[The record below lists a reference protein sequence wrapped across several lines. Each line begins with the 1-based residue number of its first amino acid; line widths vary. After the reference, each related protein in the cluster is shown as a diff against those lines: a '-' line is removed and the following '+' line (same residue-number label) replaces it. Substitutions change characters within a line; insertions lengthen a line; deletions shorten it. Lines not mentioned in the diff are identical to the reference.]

1 MFDKPP
7 ESNHSPVGRAEASI
21 FNQNQYPKKNM
32 NLPTVFIRIT
42 LAVTLAVIAVGCKKN
57 KPGLTPIPVNGTVG
71 NGYGD
76 DPAGGMMTNPGDN
89 GMGDGSRYDNN
100 NFSQGNEFD
109 NGGGYSLSNNPDDFA
124 NKSETRLETST
135 VYFDFDRYN
144 VNASELPKI
153 VTVANILKD
162 KPAAKLRIEGHC
174 DERGTEEYNRT
185 LGERRA
191 LSVRDVLIKEG
202 IASSRITT
210 ESWGEDK
217 PAVDGDTEAV
227 YSKNR
232 RGEFVL
238 LQ

>member
-1 MFDKPP
+1 
-7 ESNHSPVGRAEASI
+7 
-21 FNQNQYPKKNM
+21 M

-42 LAVTLAVIAVGCKKN
+42 LAVSLAVAAVGCKKS
-57 KPGLTPIPVNGTVG
+57 KPGLTPIPGQGTVG
-71 NGYGD
+71 NGYDNG
-76 DPAGGMMTNPGDN
+76 PAGSMMSNPSN
-89 GMGDGSRYDNN
+89 SGMGSGRGFDNN
-100 NFSQGNEFD
+100 NFSQGTEFGNED
-109 NGGGYSLSNNPDDFA
+109 NNSLPNNLDDFA
-124 NKSETRLETST
+124 NKAESRLDSST

-144 VNASELPKI
+144 VNADELPKI

-191 LSVRDVLIKEG
+191 LSVRDVLVKEG
-202 IASSRITT
+202 IAASRITT

-217 PAVDGDTEAV
+217 PAAEGSDESA

-232 RGEFVL
+232 RGEFIL

>member
-1 MFDKPP
+1 
-7 ESNHSPVGRAEASI
+7 
-21 FNQNQYPKKNM
+21 M

-57 KPGLTPIPVNGTVG
+57 KPGLTPIPISGTSG
-71 NGYGD
+71 TGIGD
-76 DPAGGMMTNPGDN
+76 NPAGGMMGNPNN
-89 GMGDGSRYDNN
+89 GLGDGNRFDNN
-100 NFSQGNEFD
+100 NFGQGTEF
-109 NGGGYSLSNNPDDFA
+109 GGGDGHNLPDNLDDFA
-124 NKSETRLETST
+124 NKTETRLETST

-191 LSVRDVLIKEG
+191 LSVRDVLVKEG

-217 PAVDGDTEAV
+217 PAVDGDTESA

>member
-1 MFDKPP
+1 
-7 ESNHSPVGRAEASI
+7 
-21 FNQNQYPKKNM
+21 M

-42 LAVTLAVIAVGCKKN
+42 LAVTLAVAAVGCKKS
-57 KPGLTPIPVNGTVG
+57 KPGLTPIPGQGTVG
-71 NGYGD
+71 NGYDNG
-76 DPAGGMMTNPGDN
+76 PAGSMMSNPSN
-89 GMGDGSRYDNN
+89 SGMGSGRGFDNN
-100 NFSQGNEFD
+100 NFSQGTEFGNED
-109 NGGGYSLSNNPDDFA
+109 NNSLPNNLDDFA
-124 NKSETRLETST
+124 NKAEARLDSST

-144 VNASELPKI
+144 VNADELPKI

-191 LSVRDVLIKEG
+191 LSVRDVLVKEG
-202 IASSRITT
+202 IAASRITT

-217 PAVDGDTEAV
+217 PAAEGSDESA

-232 RGEFVL
+232 RGEFIL

>member
-1 MFDKPP
+1 
-7 ESNHSPVGRAEASI
+7 
-21 FNQNQYPKKNM
+21 M

-57 KPGLTPIPVNGTVG
+57 KPALTPIPISGTSG
-71 NGYGD
+71 TGID
-76 DPAGGMMTNPGDN
+76 DGPAGGMMTGPGDR
-89 GMGDGSRYDNN
+89 GMGGGNPYDNN
-100 NFSQGNEFD
+100 NFGQGSEF
-109 NGGGYSLSNNPDDFA
+109 GGGDNHTLPENLDDFA
-124 NKSETRLETST
+124 DKVETRLETST

-153 VTVANILKD
+153 ITVANILKD
-162 KPAAKLRIEGHC
+162 KPAARLRIEGHC

-191 LSVRDVLIKEG
+191 LSVRDVLVKEG

-217 PAVDGDTEAV
+217 PVVDGDTESV

>member
-1 MFDKPP
+1 
-7 ESNHSPVGRAEASI
+7 
-21 FNQNQYPKKNM
+21 M

-42 LAVTLAVIAVGCKKN
+42 LAVTLAVVAVGCRKKQ
-57 KPGLTPIPVNGTVG
+57 PTLTPIPENSTVG
-71 NGYGD
+71 NGYGSG
-76 DPAGGMMTNPGDN
+76 PAGNMMTGNSGS
-89 GMGDGSRYDNN
+89 GMGTGNPYNNN
-100 NFSQGNEFD
+100 NFAQGSDFTGD
-109 NGGGYSLSNNPDDFA
+109 NGGGGEDYSLPNNPDDFA
-124 NKSETRLETST
+124 NKTETPLDSST
-135 VYFDFDRYN
+135 VYFDFDRYQ

-153 VTVANILKD
+153 ISVANTLKET
-162 KPAAKLRIEGHC
+162 PGSRLRIEGHC

-191 LSVRDVLIKEG
+191 LSVRDVLVKEG

-217 PAVDGDTEAV
+217 PVAEGKTESA

-232 RGEFVL
+232 RGEFIL

>member
-1 MFDKPP
+1 L
-7 ESNHSPVGRAEASI
+7 AA
-21 FNQNQYPKKNM
+21 KKS
-32 NLPTVFIRIT
+32 
-42 LAVTLAVIAVGCKKN
+42 
-57 KPGLTPIPVNGTVG
+57 KPGLTPIPGQGTVG
-71 NGYGD
+71 NGYNNG
-76 DPAGGMMTNPGDN
+76 PAGSMMSNPSN
-89 GMGDGSRYDNN
+89 SGMGSGRGFDNN
-100 NFSQGNEFD
+100 NFGQGTEFGNED
-109 NGGGYSLSNNPDDFA
+109 NNSLPNNLDDFA
-124 NKSETRLETST
+124 NKAESRLDSST

-144 VNASELPKI
+144 VNADELPKI

-191 LSVRDVLIKEG
+191 LSVRDVLVKEG
-202 IASSRITT
+202 IAASRITT

-217 PAVDGDTEAV
+217 PAAEGSDESA

-232 RGEFVL
+232 RGEFIL

>member
-1 MFDKPP
+1 
-7 ESNHSPVGRAEASI
+7 
-21 FNQNQYPKKNM
+21 M
-32 NLPTVFIRIT
+32 NLPTVFIRLT
-42 LAVTLAVIAVGCKKN
+42 LAVTLAVIAVGCKKT
-57 KPGLTPIPVNGTVG
+57 KPGLTPIPTSGTSG
-71 NGYGD
+71 TGID
-76 DPAGGMMTNPGDN
+76 DGPAGDMMTSPNN
-89 GMGDGSRYDNN
+89 GLGGGNRFDNN
-100 NFSQGNEFD
+100 NFSQGTEFED
-109 NGGGYSLSNNPDDFA
+109 GDGHTLPENLSDFA
-124 NKSETRLETST
+124 DKAETRLETST

-153 VTVANILKD
+153 ITVANILKD
-162 KPAAKLRIEGHC
+162 TPAAKLRIEGHC

-191 LSVRDVLIKEG
+191 LSVRDVLVKEG

-217 PAVDGDTEAV
+217 PAVDGDTESA

>member
-1 MFDKPP
+1 M
-7 ESNHSPVGRAEASI
+7 
-21 FNQNQYPKKNM
+21 QKK
-32 NLPTVFIRIT
+32 
-42 LAVTLAVIAVGCKKN
+42 
-57 KPGLTPIPVNGTVG
+57 KPGLTPIPSNGTVRSG
-71 NGYGD
+71 FGD
-76 DPAGGMMTNPGDN
+76 DPAGGMMTNPGNN
-89 GMGDGSRYDNN
+89 GLGGGSRYDNN
-100 NFSQGNEFD
+100 SIPQGSEFGD
-109 NGGGYSLSNNPDDFA
+109 GGGEGYSLSNNPDDFA
-124 NKSETRLETST
+124 NKAETRLESYT

-153 VTVANILKD
+153 VAVANTLKD
-162 KPAAKLRIEGHC
+162 APAARLRIEGHC

-202 IASSRITT
+202 VASSRITT

-217 PAVDGDTEAV
+217 PAVDGDTESA